1 MTSSSREGG
10 QDFGM
15 HVTPMA
21 LKSFPTDAGFV
32 HQWGHQTDLVRQG
45 FGMVDDCWI
54 RSRLGKRDKLRG
66 GNVRIVEAGEA
77 GEADVQTGR
86 L

>member
-1 MTSSSREGG
+1 
-10 QDFGM
+10 M
-15 HVTPMA
+15 HVTPMT
-21 LKSFPTDAGFV
+21 LKVVPIDVGFV
-32 HQWGHQTDLVRQG
+32 HQCGHQTDLIRQG

-66 GNVRIVEAGEA
+66 GNLRVVEVGEA
-77 GEADVQTGR
+77 GEADVEIGY